1 MPTNKSVIWP
11 NREGLGKFLGDLE
24 LFLMNLI
31 WDWPGDY
38 PVTVKAVCTAASEQ
52 RPLAYTS
59 VLSTMTNLVKKGLL
73 RVEKNQFAHRYW
85 PTSSRSE
92 YQQRMYGGLINQI
105 LKDLSSPLISHLV
118 GSLEAEDPGLLDALY
133 AEIQRRREHKD
144 D

>member
-38 PVTVKAVCTAASEQ
+38 PVTVKAVCAAATEQ

-85 PTSSRSE
+85 PSSTRSE
-92 YQQRMYGGLINQI
+92 FENRMYSRLMGQL
-105 LKDLSSPLISHLV
+105 LKDLSSPHISHLV
-118 GSLEAEDPGLLDALY
+118 GSLETEDPELLDALY

-144 D
+144 E